1 MRFSTPRVLAV
12 AAVAAVGVTAA
23 MSGTAAL
30 NPARQGMV
38 VAAEFASAGPLLTGN
53 EVKVDGVVVGEVQD
67 AFVDGD
73 HADVLLALEPAAL
86 PLYQDA
92 TATIRPISL
101 LGERYVDLERGTP
114 GTAEMRSGG
123 TITQERTATNVDL
136 DEILNT
142 VDQPTGE
149 ALAFLVTTLGDGLR
163 GNGGNVDDALKALAP
178 ALRDTER
185 LTAVLEDQNV
195 LLGSLVDRVEPVAG
209 ALAADGGTSLDRL
222 VASADRLLAAS
233 SRQQEALD
241 QTLAELPGAL
251 RSARTTLGEL
261 AGTARETTP
270 TLRSMRPVTEDLAE
284 ISGELMAFA
293 DSLDPALAQAQPVL
307 EQAQRLLE
315 EAQPVAA
322 DLRAASPDLRT
333 ASASARPVV
342 EDLTANLDNVLNF
355 VRYWALTTNG
365 YDGLSHYLRV
375 NFVVNQDS
383 ATSVL
388 PAAVPVPPLSGVP
401 SPIGGAQPG
410 SDVPGTLQS
419 PPDTGGTL
427 LEAPGPVDDGATG
440 LTPEQESGMLGSLLG
455 GGL

>member
-1 MRFSTPRVLAV
+1 MKVSMARALAV
-12 AAVAAVGVTAA
+12 AVVAAIGATGA
-23 MSGTAAL
+23 MSGLAAE
-30 NPARQGMV
+30 NPASRGIVV
-38 VAAEFASAGPLLTGN
+38 VAEFPSAGPLLTGN
-53 EVKVDGVVVGEVQD
+53 EVKVDGVVIGSVQD
-67 AFVDGD
+67 AVVDGD
-73 HADVLLALEPAAL
+73 HANVLLELDPAAM

-114 GTAEMRSGG
+114 GTAQMSDGG
-123 TITQERTATNVDL
+123 TIPRERTATNVDL

-142 VDQPTGE
+142 IDEPTGE
-149 ALAFLVTTLGDGLR
+149 SLAFLVTTLGDGLR
-163 GNGGNVDDALKALAP
+163 DNGGNVDAALKALAP
-178 ALRDTER
+178 ALRDTEG
-185 LTAVLEDQNV
+185 LTSVLEDQNV
-195 LLGSLVDRVEPVAG
+195 LLGSLVDQVEPVAG
-209 ALAADGGTSLDRL
+209 ALATDNGQSLDRL

-233 SRQQEALD
+233 SRQQEQLD

-270 TLRSMRPVTEDLAE
+270 TLRSLRPVTEDLTE
-284 ISGELMAFA
+284 ISNELMTFA

-307 EQAQRLLE
+307 EEARSLLE
-315 EAQPVAA
+315 QAQPVAA
-322 DLRAASPDLRT
+322 DLRAGSPDLRA

-365 YDGLSHYLRV
+365 HDGVSHYFRAHII
-375 NFVVNQDS
+375 VNQDS
-383 ATSVL
+383 ATNFL
-388 PAAVPVPPLSGVP
+388 PAEVPVPPLFGTP

-410 SDVPGTLQS
+410 SDVPGTPTS
-419 PPDTGGTL
+419 PPAGGSL
-427 LEAPGPVDDGATG
+427 LQAPGPDDDGATG
-440 LTPEQESGMLGSLLG
+440 LDREQESGMLGSLLG